1 MTDLISPSPES
12 EESDG
17 DGAWDGGLDTENK
30 RPVSFWATLYLFGT
44 NLNKVFTA
52 KTG

>member
-17 DGAWDGGLDTENK
+17 DGGLDTENK
-30 RPVSFWATLYLFGT
+30 RPVSFWATSYLFGT
-44 NLNKVFTA
+44 ILNKVFIG